1 MASKATYKFHVT
13 SVSAEGHPKKLQ
25 LHGLAECNTA
35 EEIAFAMGISREKLR
50 FLTLNSPASTITH
63 YTRFKISK
71 KTGEER
77 NISAPCPNLK
87 SAQRWILDNILE
99 KLEVHSAA
107 HGFCKKRSTVT
118 NAKPHV
124 GADII
129 VKIDLQNFFQSI
141 SYQRVKGLFRELGY
155 SETAANIFGLICTAF
170 EIEEIER
177 DGKINYIASGNR
189 HLPQGSPASPA
200 ISNLI
205 CRHLDSQIAIAAKN
219 LGFCYTRYGDDLT
232 FSGDGEAPRRISN
245 LMKEIKFIIWADGFS
260 INHNKTQ
267 ILGRSVQQQ
276 VTGIVVNT
284 QLNIS
289 KKTLKAFRATLYQIE
304 QEGLSG
310 KKWGNST
317 NLIAAITGFT
327 NYVSMVNPSKGAELQ
342 ICVARI
348 KQKYE
353 CKEYPNS

>member
-1 MASKATYKFHVT
+1 MASKATYKLHVT
-13 SVSAEGHPKKLQ
+13 SVSAEGHPKNLQ

-35 EEIAFAMGISREKLR
+35 EEIALAMGISRGKLR

-77 NISAPCPNLK
+77 SIVAPGPNLK

-124 GADII
+124 GADIL

-141 SYQRVKGLFRELGY
+141 SYKRVKGLFSGLGY

-170 EIEEIER
+170 EIKEIEKE
-177 DGKINYIASGNR
+177 GQINYTASGDR

-205 CRHLDSQIAIAAKN
+205 CRHLDSRIAIVAKN
-219 LGFCYTRYGDDLT
+219 LGFCYTRYADDLT
-232 FSGDGEAPRRISN
+232 FSGCGEAARRISN
-245 LMKEIKFIIWADGFS
+245 LMKEIKLIIAAEGFS
-260 INHNKTQ
+260 INRDKTK
-267 ILGRSVQQQ
+267 IMGRSVQQE

-317 NLIAAITGFT
+317 NLIASIAGFA
-327 NYVSMVNPSKGAELQ
+327 NYVSMVDPSKGAELQ
-342 ICVARI
+342 LRVARI

-353 CKEYPNS
+353 GK

>member
-1 MASKATYKFHVT
+1 MASQATYKFDAT
-13 SVSAEGHPKKLQ
+13 SVSAEGHLNNSQ
-25 LHGLAECNTA
+25 LHGLVNCNNA
-35 EEIAFAMGISREKLR
+35 EEIALAMGISMGKLR

-63 YTRFKISK
+63 YTRFKILK

-77 NISAPCPNLK
+77 SISAPQPSLK

-99 KLEVHSAA
+99 KLELHSAA

-124 GADII
+124 GAEII

-141 SYQRVKGLFRELGY
+141 SYKRVKGLFCELGY
-155 SETAANIFGLICTAF
+155 SETAANIFGLICTAY

-177 DGKINYIASGNR
+177 DGQINYIASGNR

-205 CRHLDSQIAIAAKN
+205 CRHLDSRLAIAAKN
-219 LGFCYTRYGDDLT
+219 LGFCYTRYADDLT
-232 FSGDGEAPRRISN
+232 FSGSEEAPRRISN
-245 LMKEIKFIIWADGFS
+245 LMKESKFIIAAEGFR

-267 ILGRSVQQQ
+267 ILGRSVQQE

-284 QLNIS
+284 KLNIS

-304 QEGLSG
+304 QEGLLG

-327 NYVSMVNPSKGAELQ
+327 NYVSTIDPSKGAELQ
-342 ICVARI
+342 ISVDRI

-353 CKEYPNS
+353 DKASINF

>member
-1 MASKATYKFHVT
+1 MYSINLPTT
-13 SVSAEGHPKKLQ
+13 SLTTEGNSERLQ
-25 LHGLAECNTA
+25 SHGLAECNTA
-35 EEIAFAMGISREKLR
+35 EEIAFAMGISLGKLR
-50 FLTLNSPASTITH
+50 FLSLNRPTSTITH

-77 NISAPCPNLK
+77 IISAPMPNLK
-87 SAQRWILDNILE
+87 SAQRWILENILE
-99 KLEVHSAA
+99 KLEVHNAA
-107 HGFCKKRSTVT
+107 HGFCKNRSIVT

-124 GADII
+124 GADVI

-141 SYQRVKGLFRELGY
+141 SYNRVKELFRGFGY
-155 SETAANIFGLICTAF
+155 SETAATIFGLICTAA
-170 EIEEIER
+170 EIEEIEI

-205 CRHLDSQIAIAAKN
+205 CRHLDSRLATMAENI
-219 LGFCYTRYGDDLT
+219 GFCYTRYADDLT
-232 FSGDGEAPRRISN
+232 FSGSGDASRKICY
-245 LMKEIKFIIWADGFS
+245 LIKDSKLIITSEGFTV
-260 INHNKTQ
+260 NPNKTK
-267 ILGRSVQQQ
+267 ILGKSVQQE

-317 NLIAAITGFT
+317 NLIAAITGYA
-327 NYVSMVNPSKGAELQ
+327 NYVAMINPSIGAEFQ
-342 ICVARI
+342 SCVERI

-353 CKEYPNS
+353 CKE